1 MTLLLSRKPVFDAVR
16 SMLGRGFTQS
26 EVEQLDDAID
36 DALGI
41 IVVRAPKA
49 KGRQINAA
57 GERLIKSFEGLELE
71 AYPDPGTGGKP
82 ITIGYGA
89 TLDMDGKP
97 FKLGD
102 TITIAQAE
110 RLFDKDTDRFEA
122 AVEKL
127 APVATDNQFSAMT
140 SLAFN
145 VGIENFRRSTLLRL
159 HNEGEYA
166 AAANEFARWRFA
178 NGKPLKGLE
187 RRRAAEA
194 DLYRSGS
201 VT

>member
-1 MTLLLSRKPVFDAVR
+1 
-16 SMLGRGFTQS
+16 MLGRGFTQS

-36 DALGI
+36 EALGI
-41 IVVRAPKA
+41 IVVRAPKK

-71 AYPDPGTGGKP
+71 AYPDPATGGKP
-82 ITIGYGA
+82 YTVGRGA

-97 FKLGD
+97 FELGQR
-102 TITIAQAE
+102 ITIGQAE

-127 APVATDNQFSAMT
+127 APVATDNQFAALV

-145 VGIENFRRSTLLRL
+145 VGDANLAKSTLLKL
-159 HNEGEYA
+159 HNAGDYA
-166 AAANEFARWRFA
+166 GAAEQFGRWIYA
-178 NGKPLKGLE
+178 NGRPMKGLV

-194 DLYRSGS
+194 ELYRKAD
-201 VT
+201 

>member
-1 MTLLLSRKPVFDAVR
+1 MDRKPIFDSVR
-16 SMLGRGFTQS
+16 SMLGRGFTKS

-36 DALGI
+36 EALGI

-71 AYPDPGTGGKP
+71 AYPDPGTGGEP
-82 ITIGYGA
+82 WTIGYGH
-89 TLDMDGKP
+89 TGGVKP
-97 FKLGD
+97 GD
-102 TITIAQAE
+102 KITIAQAE

-127 APVATDNQFSAMT
+127 APVATDNQFAALV

-145 VGIENFRRSTLLRL
+145 VGDANLAKSTLLKL
-159 HNEGEYA
+159 HNAGDYEGA
-166 AAANEFARWRFA
+166 AEQFGRWIYA
-178 NGKPLKGLE
+178 NGRPMKGLV
-187 RRRAAEA
+187 RRRAEEA
-194 DLYRSGS
+194 DLYRRPDA
-201 VT
+201 